1 MSYHTSSGFSLD
13 ITMDVTI
20 TNFLNEGNVHP
31 NRASHRTA
39 ASCFSTFLKARRD
52 DTQSN
57 IIKFTRGQLK
67 ELRAWDPLQPPNVCP
82 KLLTHD
88 TFFAHF
94 LIETLKAIQDN
105 KFGKPTLRARQG

>member
-1 MSYHTSSGFSLD
+1 M
-13 ITMDVTI
+13 
-20 TNFLNEGNVHP
+20 NEGNVHP
-31 NRASHRTA
+31 TRASHRTA

-67 ELRAWDPLQPPNVCP
+67 ELRAWDPLQPPHVCP
-82 KLLTHD
+82 KLLAHD

>member
-1 MSYHTSSGFSLD
+1 MSYHSSSVFSLD

-31 NRASHRTA
+31 TRASHRTA
-39 ASCFSTFLKARRD
+39 ASSFSTFLRAHRD

-67 ELRAWDPLQPPNVCP
+67 ELRAWDPLQPPNACP
-82 KLLTHD
+82 KLL
-88 TFFAHF
+88 AHVSWI
-94 LIETLKAIQDN
+94 LGSI
-105 KFGKPTLRARQG
+105 